1 MARVTNRTKTRDN
14 KFFKALAAKCT
25 IGEAAKIA
33 GYSRRSVY
41 EYAEEDPEF
50 KERFDDARDD
60 IAEVLEREADVRAVE
75 GYTSGYKTVY
85 INGKPKS
92 VPIKRKS
99 DALLMFRLRALKPQV
114 YRENYSPDLEEL
126 EAPPIKVEF
135 SVSEP
140 VRKVEVTRGK
150 TET

>member
-1 MARVTNRTKTRDN
+1 MARATKRTKSRDN
-14 KFFKALAAKCT
+14 KFFKALAENKT
-25 IGEAAKIA
+25 IGDAARIA
-33 GYSRRSVY
+33 GYSRRSIY
-41 EYAEEDPEF
+41 EYSDNDPEF
-50 KERFDDARDD
+50 KEKFTDAKED
-60 IAEVLEREADVRAVE
+60 IAERLEREADIRAMD

-85 INGKPKS
+85 IDGKPKS

-99 DALLMFRLRALKPQV
+99 DALLMFRLRALKPEV
-114 YRENYSPDLEEL
+114 YRENYSPDLDEL